1 MQLRKHCC
9 CVLRWRWPGEGA
21 EIQELNGA
29 VGLNRSRRRQ
39 LIPVATLMLDLKGK
53 AEAKEQKKPCVTSLC
68 LELGKEEAQG
78 QQERGKNSS
87 ENAPGQEPLGEDTR
101 DITAHGRSLLNA
113 VLVHS
118 LWLSFGCRQVI
129 HWVLQRGLHQQI

>member
-21 EIQELNGA
+21 EIQELDGA

-53 AEAKEQKKPCVTSLC
+53 AEAKEQKKTLC
-68 LELGKEEAQG
+68 HLTVPGAGEGGGSGPAGTGKEQ
-78 QQERGKNSS
+78 
-87 ENAPGQEPLGEDTR
+87 L
-101 DITAHGRSLLNA
+101 
-113 VLVHS
+113 
-118 LWLSFGCRQVI
+118 
-129 HWVLQRGLHQQI
+129 